1 MVDYAYLSS
10 CSAYVM
16 YVIVTCSII
25 FCRYWVYKKSRWRT
39 SARTRWLCE
48 DPEGVIIKEIHSTR
62 TIHYPTSSENN
73 RHLLYAGALIAT
85 ACWVD
90 FPGKE
95 QDRRRFVPKA
105 PIVSAISVHSNHSY
119 WTERNLVRTKRKE
132 AYLIETWTTGM
143 QEKNTSLRVCYE
155 CRGIKQSISIVDILG
170 TRTKLKPRSPV
181 YYVIPIATFHL
192 VK

>member
-1 MVDYAYLSS
+1 MS
-10 CSAYVM
+10 CMSLWPVRSYSAG
-16 YVIVTCSII
+16 TECT
-25 FCRYWVYKKSRWRT
+25 KKHRWRT

-73 RHLLYAGALIAT
+73 RHLLNAGALIAT

-119 WTERNLVRTKRKE
+119 STERNLVRTKRKE

-143 QEKNTSLRVCYE
+143 QKEILQYDYVTSVEELSRVS
-155 CRGIKQSISIVDILG
+155 QSS
-170 TRTKLKPRSPV
+170 
-181 YYVIPIATFHL
+181 TFSGQEP
-192 VK
+192 K